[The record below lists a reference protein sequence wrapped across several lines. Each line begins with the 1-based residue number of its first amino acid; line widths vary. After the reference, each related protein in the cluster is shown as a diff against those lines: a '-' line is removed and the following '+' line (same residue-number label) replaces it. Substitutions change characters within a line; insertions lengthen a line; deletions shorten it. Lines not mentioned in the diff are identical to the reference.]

1 MRKVLRANTAVDC
14 WEHEALFHEPDRVH
28 LDDER
33 STVRLPRRDV
43 HIVRESE
50 VVFEDRV
57 GVHLTTRT
65 ELALLSSHWQRR
77 A

>member
-1 MRKVLRANTAVDC
+1 LATSEQARCELVCFSRMRKVLRANTAVDC

-50 VVFEDRV
+50 VVFEEATLR
-57 GVHLTTRT
+57 
-65 ELALLSSHWQRR
+65 S
-77 A
+77 